1 MTDTPILAGDA
12 RVVLPEAFVADVLI
26 VDPPYRAHV
35 HEKARSQDQSV
46 DGNVRHND
54 FGFVSLTEE
63 LRLWIC
69 QLAARTKRWS
79 LIYTDVESVAKW
91 KETLELAGATYI
103 RTLPWVRWSMP
114 CLAGDRPPQGFE
126 CIVVAY
132 GSGKGRKHWNG
143 AGNLT
148 HLAHAIEDFPGV
160 GDLLEQAADGDLN
173 ALSHISH
180 LALRG
185 KNKFKTEKPLD
196 QLLDLVSWFSDRGET
211 VVDPTSGSGTTGLAA
226 KILGR
231 SFVGC
236 ELNAEW
242 WEKGNERIRA
252 CNVGDLPGSLSSR
265 DSERFLRWV
274 ATTEKEK
281 SDSVSRKQNT
291 ERVRKRLADKKAF
304 LSLVPSAEADVPVVR
319 AEDYVRSTR
328 GFALPDK
335 ADGSLASSLAKE
347 KTMTIPTVWTETYQR
362 CLADTQP
369 KAPKTSAAE
378 RTILMFSPPS
388 MPKKWSV
395 AYERSILE
403 LAPPRSPA
411 LLARIGEKKKNGA
424 VNGLP
429 AVFVDGVEIPTLTV
443 KEAEFQLQSVL
454 AEYAGDGSIDL
465 GPMDSTKDPDFVAP
479 PKDDSESGFTQPN
492 GTLINTTLLTTLME
506 LPPKINAAF
515 ASAEVDVRG
524 VIPPH
529 ILAELGM
536 HPSLVDEPVRN
547 RALVVARH
555 TGWKDDWAFLQE
567 NAPTGFFARV
577 LKEMNMIPGERLS
590 VLAEAACARGL
601 HVTALDVASWSL
613 IQRNAARGYIEQG
626 VDWPEWFTDKYG
638 TMRANECAACER
650 GDERPFTHLCEK
662 GRSLGEEKQ
671 MEAAPPLPQVARRG
685 RPPGVKNKAP
695 KTWKAAYTRVMAD
708 LGVS

>member
-148 HLAHAIEDFPGV
+148 HLAQALEDWV
-160 GDLLEQAADGDLN
+160 SVDELLSQAADGDLY
-173 ALSHISH
+173 ALTHLTH

-185 KNKFKTEKPLD
+185 NGKHKTEKPLD
-196 QLLDLVSWFSDRGET
+196 QLLDLVSWFSDPGET
-211 VVDPTSGSGTTGLAA
+211 IVDPCAGSGTTGLAA

-231 SFVGC
+231 NFVGC
-236 ELNAEW
+236 ELNTEW

-274 ATTEKEK
+274 VTTEKEK

-304 LSLVPSAEADVPVVR
+304 LSLVPSTEVDVPVVR

-335 ADGSLASSLAKE
+335 VDGSLASSLVKE

-378 RTILMFSPPS
+378 RTIPMFSPPS

-403 LAPPRSPA
+403 LAPPLSA
-411 LLARIGEKKKNGA
+411 TLLAKLAEKKKNGVEA
-424 VNGLP
+424 SDAHGGD
-429 AVFVDGVEIPTLTV
+429 VDNED
-443 KEAEFQLQSVL
+443 E
-454 AEYAGDGSIDL
+454 
-465 GPMDSTKDPDFVAP
+465 DFVAP
-479 PKDDSESGFTQPN
+479 PKDDSESGFTQPD
-492 GTLINTTLLTTLME
+492 GTLISVQSTTPSSGVLTIT
-506 LPPKINAAF
+506 
-515 ASAEVDVRG
+515 G
-524 VIPPH
+524 VQQHVTVSTPETHSVITPAITGNIPPH